1 MLLNIINQHIINT
14 RTCTVIIRQCSYFL
28 RQPLYNEL
36 MIKAVIFDCFGVLMV
51 DAITAYQ
58 DLHPEIAS
66 DLDDLDRQADAGFI
80 SQAEQIEGYKKLT
93 GDDEQ
98 TIVNYLRKEH
108 RLNEPIVQ
116 MIKQLKVSYKVGML
130 SNIGAKWYQQLVP
143 EDVRDLFD
151 VTVLSHEIG
160 MVKPSPEIFDCHIK
174 KITNIF
180 GYQLLIPLGAN
191 IA

>member
-1 MLLNIINQHIINT
+1 
-14 RTCTVIIRQCSYFL
+14 
-28 RQPLYNEL
+28 
-36 MIKAVIFDCFGVLMV
+36 MIKAVVFDCFGVLMI

-58 DLHPEIAS
+58 DLHPDVAS

-98 TIVNYLRKEH
+98 MIVNYLGKEH

-116 MIKQLKVSYKVGML
+116 MIKQLKVSYKIGML

-143 EDVRDLFD
+143 EDVRELFD

-160 MVKPSPEIFDCHIK
+160 MVKPYPEIFEYIIGQLGMQPNEVLFIDDILDNCEGARAVGIVAIHYTNFADLKQNLQLYIK
-174 KITNIF
+174 
-180 GYQLLIPLGAN
+180 
-191 IA
+191 